1 MESRGMTGRI
11 LGRRADFILVDDPTK
26 PEDAAAETTR
36 KRQLDHLRQ
45 QVFTRVDPGGRIMV
59 IGHLAAFAQG
69 AGFSRPDAAIAVGVL
84 SVGNGCGRI
93 GSGWMSD
100 HFGRTRTLAVVMG
113 VTALLLFFEPEV
125 ETRVFLFASV
135 FLIGYCYGSQ
145 LAVFPS
151 ATADYFGVRNLGNNY
166 GVVVTAWGTAGIIG
180 PMVGGKL
187 FDATK
192 SYSSAFHIAALLA
205 LLAAIL
211 VSTVRPPA
219 PPKRTEAK
227 RQDVKVAA

>member
-1 MESRGMTGRI
+1 MMRTGTFLRMWPAYA
-11 LGRRADFILVDDPTK
+11 LG
-26 PEDAAAETTR
+26 TTAG
-36 KRQLDHLRQ
+36 L
-45 QVFTRVDPGGRIMV
+45 MV

-125 ETRVFLFASV
+125 ETRLFLFASV

-180 PMVGGKL
+180 PMLGGKI
-187 FDATK
+187 FDASN
-192 SYSSAFHIAALLA
+192 SYASAFHIAAILA
-205 LLAAIL
+205 LMAAIL
-211 VSTVRPPA
+211 VATVK
-219 PPKRTEAK
+219 PPKPPTPRLK
-227 RQDVKVAA
+227 AAA